1 MQITIGGK
9 TDMDSLKDR
18 VALITGAASKR
29 SMGHAIA
36 LRLAGEGA
44 HIIVVDKFAAP
55 RSLFPGDEGWGGLNA
70 VVEEVK
76 SLGKEALAV
85 VADINNSR
93 EVEAAVAKAL
103 GKFGKIDILV
113 HCAGI
118 RGPVTT
124 PIIDFD
130 EGDWRRVL
138 DVNLTGSFLISKT
151 VAKSMVAKGKGGKIV
166 LIASL
171 GGVKGMPGSA
181 GYCASKFG
189 VIGLVKTL
197 ALELA
202 NYKINVNA
210 ISPGTVITNLRN
222 SFHVEKGKA
231 EGIPID
237 EAIRRDYQKLTE
249 GIPLGRVGTTEEI
262 ADLALFLVSD
272 HSNYIT
278 GEAINITGG
287 VS

>member
-1 MQITIGGK
+1 MN
-9 TDMDSLKDR
+9 SLKDK

-29 SMGHAIA
+29 GMGHAIA

-44 HIIVVDKFAAP
+44 NVVVVDKFAAP

-70 VVEEVK
+70 VIAEIE

-85 VADINNSR
+85 VADINNSQ
-93 EVEAAVAKAL
+93 EVEAAIAKVL
-103 GKFGKIDILV
+103 ERFGKIDILV
-113 HCAGI
+113 HCAAI

-124 PIIDFD
+124 PIVELA
-130 EGDWRRVL
+130 EGDWRKVL
-138 DVNLTGSFLISKT
+138 DINLTGAFLISKA

-166 LIASL
+166 LICSL
-171 GGVKGMPGSA
+171 GGMKGMPGSA

-202 NYKINVNA
+202 KYKINVNA
-210 ISPGTVITNLRN
+210 LNPGAVTTNLRD
-222 SFHVEKGKA
+222 SFHIEKGQA
-231 EGIPID
+231 EGITID
-237 EAIRRDYQKLTE
+237 EARERDYQKLIE
-249 GIPLGRVGTTEEI
+249 GIPLGRMGTTEEI
-262 ADLALFLVSD
+262 ANLALFLVSD
-272 HSNYIT
+272 QSNYIT

>member
-1 MQITIGGK
+1 MN
-9 TDMDSLKDR
+9 SLKDK
-18 VALITGAASKR
+18 VAFITGAASKR
-29 SMGHAIA
+29 GMGRAIA

-44 HIIVVDKFAAP
+44 DIVVVDKFAAP
-55 RSLFPGDEGWGGLNA
+55 QSRFPGDEGWEGLNT
-70 VVEEVK
+70 VVAEVK
-76 SLGKEALAV
+76 SLGKEALAI
-85 VADINNSR
+85 VADTNQSK
-93 EVEAAVAKAL
+93 EVETAVAKAL
-103 GKFGKIDILV
+103 ERFGKIDILV
-113 HCAGI
+113 HCAAI

-124 PIIDFD
+124 PIIDLA
-130 EGDWRRVL
+130 EEDWRRVL
-138 DVNLTGSFLISKT
+138 DINLTGSFLISKAI
-151 VAKSMVAKGKGGKIV
+151 AKTMVSKGKGGKIV
-166 LIASL
+166 LVASL

-210 ISPGTVITNLRN
+210 ISPGTVITNLRD
-222 SFHVEKGKA
+222 SFHIEKGQA
-231 EGIPID
+231 EGITID

-272 HSNYIT
+272 QSKYIT

-287 VS
+287 VN